1 MKMLSKLMF
10 IALIYVGCI
19 FSTPFATE
27 VFEKRNDTVW
37 PSQFDPRFSREYI
50 KEEKEVSRRQGIEKG
65 IEKSIEKGVEIGIE
79 KGRIEESRSIALQML
94 ADGEGEDKIVKYTKL
109 TKLQI
114 QELKE
119 SLDQ

>member
-1 MKMLSKLMF
+1 VRQAYGR
-10 IALIYVGCI
+10 I
-19 FSTPFATE
+19 
-27 VFEKRNDTVW
+27 RNID
-37 PSQFDPRFSREYI
+37 QYREYE
-50 KEEKEVSRRQGIEKG
+50 KYSQHVMKEKEVSHKEGVEEGIEIGKEKG
-65 IEKSIEKGVEIGIE
+65 IEIGIE